1 MLIALECSI
10 SSIEIVPI
18 VSAVLDTTFFNK
30 QFVDKQFENCFYI

>member
-18 VSAVLDTTFFNK
+18 VSAVSDIFFN
-30 QFVDKQFENCFYI
+30 KQFENCFYI